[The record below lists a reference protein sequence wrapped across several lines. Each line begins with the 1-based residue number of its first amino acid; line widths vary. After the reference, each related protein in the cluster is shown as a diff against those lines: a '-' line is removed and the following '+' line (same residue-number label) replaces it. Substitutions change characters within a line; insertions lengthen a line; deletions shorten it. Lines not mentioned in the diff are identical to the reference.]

1 MDFSD
6 ILINRRAINYFDPE
20 RDVPES
26 LLKTVI
32 EDGAKAPSS
41 YNLQPWKLK
50 VFRDAEQKAA
60 LRKLAFDQ
68 PKVTE
73 APVVLMVLAD
83 RSGWTEGCAT
93 LDSVFGDFV
102 KAGRMQAEQKEWFLG
117 TTKGL
122 YGRSDEAAQA
132 FANKNA
138 GLFAMS
144 VMYAAS
150 HHGLQ
155 THPMDGFDH
164 DGVKKEFGIPD
175 NYWIPMLIAVGYLK
189 PGVVVH
195 PKGWRQSYEEMVLK

>member
-1 MDFSD
+1 
-6 ILINRRAINYFDPE
+6 
-20 RDVPES
+20 
-26 LLKTVI
+26 
-32 EDGAKAPSS
+32 
-41 YNLQPWKLK
+41 
-50 VFRDAEQKAA
+50 
-60 LRKLAFDQ
+60 
-68 PKVTE
+68 
-73 APVVLMVLAD
+73 
-83 RSGWTEGCAT
+83 
-93 LDSVFGDFV
+93 VFGDFV
-102 KAGRMQAEQKEWFLG
+102 KAGRMQAEQKEWFQG

-122 YGRSDEAAQA
+122 YGRSEEAAQA

-164 DGVKKEFGIPD
+164 DEVKKEFGIPE

-195 PKGWRQSYEEMVLK
+195 PKGWRQSYEEMILE